1 MSTDPTNGP
10 DRFELASQAAGAERS
25 KRPRHWIVLA
35 GLLLAGSLASGV
47 AAFQSSRD
55 AGLLLS
61 RQKALAEETLQ
72 SAGRL
77 RALQTA
83 AASGGPSI
91 SEPSTQVL
99 SRIERA
105 GIDAGLRDP
114 VKLPKETRKDQPRPG
129 VAALATRWT
138 YEVRDPSLPI
148 VLEWIKLCT
157 QTVPGLEVQSVVVRP
172 EANVWLVT
180 VVFVKWERAEER
192 TQGT

>member
-1 MSTDPTNGP
+1 MTTQETGP
-10 DRFELASQAAGAERS
+10 DRLELASKAASSERS
-25 KRPRHWIVLA
+25 KRPRHWILLA
-35 GLLLAGSLASGV
+35 GLLLAGSLASV
-47 AAFQSSRD
+47 VFSWQSSRA
-55 AGLLLS
+55 AGLALS
-61 RQKALAEETLQ
+61 RQQTIAEDTLE

-91 SEPSTQVL
+91 SEPTTQVL

-105 GIDAGLRDP
+105 GIDTGLRDP
-114 VKLPKETRKDQPRPG
+114 VKLPKETRKDQARPG

-138 YEVRDPSLPI
+138 YEVRDPSLPT
-148 VLEWIKLCT
+148 VLEWIKAST

-172 EANVWLVT
+172 EASVWLVT